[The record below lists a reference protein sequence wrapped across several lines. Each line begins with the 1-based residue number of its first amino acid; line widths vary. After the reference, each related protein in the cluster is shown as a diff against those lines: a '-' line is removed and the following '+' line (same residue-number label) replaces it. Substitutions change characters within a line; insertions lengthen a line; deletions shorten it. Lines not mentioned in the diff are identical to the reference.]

1 MFTQEL
7 YAAILRFVSE
17 RGAATVTVLVE
28 DLHSSESTIR
38 RDLGALAAQNLLN
51 KVHGGATVLK
61 AAAPLV

>member
-28 DLHSSESTIR
+28 DLHTSESTIR
-38 RDLGALAAQNLLN
+38 RDLGARLPHRTYSIKCTAAL
-51 KVHGGATVLK
+51 
-61 AAAPLV
+61 PR